1 MSQGVQAGSEPGFA
15 PVTMLGTSDVALW
28 LDDFGAGM
36 GPSDSQGDDC
46 QQQGKL
52 WRLGEVRVL
61 HVEAARLGFAEQ
73 AFDLPALL

>member
-1 MSQGVQAGSEPGFA
+1 MF
-15 PVTMLGTSDVALW
+15 GTSDVALW

-36 GPSDSQGDDC
+36 RPSESQGDDC

-52 WRLGEVRVL
+52 WRLGEACVL

-73 AFDLPALL
+73 AFDLPALFVGIEGFVCFGVQN